1 MARGAKILPRELTG
15 PLFSSITNGP
25 TRTAKTLL
33 TDVRMTTR
41 EREVVEL
48 IAEGLRNKE
57 IAQRLHLA
65 TYTVKN
71 HVHHILEKLALR
83 SRLQIAGYA
92 RSEGN
97 PKASR

>member
-1 MARGAKILPRELTG
+1 
-15 PLFSSITNGP
+15 
-25 TRTAKTLL
+25 
-33 TDVRMTTR
+33 MTKR
-41 EREVVEL
+41 EREVIDL

-71 HVHHILEKLALR
+71 HVHHILEKLALH

-92 RSEGN
+92 RDEGSFK
-97 PKASR
+97 PSR